1 MSSGTLVL
9 DSEALS
15 KLSRRHRDMTV
26 WLDVARTLDL
36 LVVTSA
42 ATLVEARDPKLS
54 QAAFDHAVSL
64 TKVRPVT
71 EEIARAASKLL
82 AAEGLHGHK
91 YPIDAMLAATAHL
104 EHGDVTVVTS
114 DVEDLRQ
121 LCHARIAVEQV

>member
-1 MSSGTLVL
+1 MSGTLVL

-71 EEIARAASKLL
+71 EEIARTASKLL

-91 YPIDAMLAATAHL
+91 YAIDAMLAATAHL

-114 DVEDLRQ
+114 DVEDLRH

>member
-1 MSSGTLVL
+1 VSGTLVL

-26 WLDVARTLDL
+26 WLDVARALDL

-42 ATLVEARDPKLS
+42 ATLVEARDPKLP
-54 QAAFDHAVSL
+54 QAAFDLAVSL
-64 TKVRPVT
+64 AKVRPVT
-71 EEIARAASKLL
+71 EEIARTASKLL

-91 YPIDAMLAATAHL
+91 YAIDAMLAATAHL

-121 LCHARIAVEQV
+121 LCHTRIAVEQV

>member
-1 MSSGTLVL
+1 MSGTLVL

-91 YPIDAMLAATAHL
+91 YAIDAMLAATAHL

>member
-1 MSSGTLVL
+1 MSGTLVL

-42 ATLVEARDPKLS
+42 ATLVEARDPKVP

-64 TKVRPVT
+64 TKVRPIT
-71 EEIARAASKLL
+71 EEIARAAGKLL
-82 AAEGLHGHK
+82 VSEGLHGHK
-91 YPIDAMLAATAHL
+91 YAIDAMLAATAHL

-114 DVEDLRQ
+114 DLDDLRQ
-121 LCHARIAVEQV
+121 LCHPRVAVELI

>member
-1 MSSGTLVL
+1 MSGTLVL

-42 ATLVEARDPKLS
+42 ATLVEARDPKVP
-54 QAAFDHAVSL
+54 QATFDHAVSL

-71 EEIARAASKLL
+71 EEIARTASKLL

-91 YPIDAMLAATAHL
+91 YAIDAMLAATAHL
-104 EHGDVTVVTS
+104 ERGDVTVVTS
-114 DVEDLRQ
+114 DVEGLRQ

>member
-1 MSSGTLVL
+1 MSGTLVL
-9 DSEALS
+9 DSKALS

-26 WLDVARTLDL
+26 WLDVTRTLDL

-42 ATLVEARDPKLS
+42 ATLVEARDPKVP

-64 TKVRPVT
+64 TKVRPIT
-71 EEIARAASKLL
+71 EDIARAAGKLL

-91 YPIDAMLAATAHL
+91 YATDAILAATAHA

-114 DVEDLRQ
+114 DVDGLRR
-121 LCHARIAVEQV
+121 LCHGRIAVEPI

>member
-1 MSSGTLVL
+1 
-9 DSEALS
+9 
-15 KLSRRHRDMTV
+15 MTV

-42 ATLVEARDPKLS
+42 ATLVEARDPKLP

-71 EEIARAASKLL
+71 EEIARTASKLL
-82 AAEGLHGHK
+82 AAEGFHGHK
-91 YPIDAMLAATAHL
+91 YAIDAMLAATAHL
-104 EHGDVTVVTS
+104 ERGDVTVVTS

>member
-1 MSSGTLVL
+1 MSGTLVL

-42 ATLVEARDPKLS
+42 ATLVEARDPKVA

-71 EEIARAASKLL
+71 EEIARAATKLL
-82 AAEGLHGHK
+82 VSEGLHGHK
-91 YPIDAMLAATAHL
+91 YTIDAMLAATAHL

-114 DVEDLRQ
+114 DLDGLRR
-121 LCHARIAVEQV
+121 LCHPRVAVELI

>member
-1 MSSGTLVL
+1 MSGTLVL

-26 WLDVARTLDL
+26 WLDVARRLDL

-42 ATLVEARDPKLS
+42 ATLVEARDPKVP

-64 TKVRPVT
+64 AKVRPVT
-71 EEIARAASKLL
+71 EEIARAASRLL
-82 AAEGLHGHK
+82 AAEGLRGHK
-91 YPIDAMLAATAHL
+91 YAIDAMLAATAHA

-114 DVEDLRQ
+114 DVDDLRR
-121 LCHARIAVEQV
+121 LCLPRIAVEPI

>member
-1 MSSGTLVL
+1 MSGTLVL

-42 ATLVEARDPKLS
+42 ATLVEARDPKVP

-64 TKVRPVT
+64 TKVRPIT

-82 AAEGLHGHK
+82 VSAGLHGHK
-91 YPIDAMLAATAHL
+91 YAIDAMLAATAHL

-114 DVEDLRQ
+114 DRDDLRQ
-121 LCHARIAVEQV
+121 LCHPRVAVEPI

>member
-1 MSSGTLVL
+1 MSGTLVL

-91 YPIDAMLAATAHL
+91 YAIDAMLAATAHL

-114 DVEDLRQ
+114 DVENLRH

>member
-1 MSSGTLVL
+1 MSGTLVL

-42 ATLVEARDPKLS
+42 ATLVAARDPKVP
-54 QAAFDHAVSL
+54 QAAFDHAVAL

-71 EEIARAASKLL
+71 EEIARTASKLL

-91 YPIDAMLAATAHL
+91 HAIDAMLAATAHF
-104 EHGDVTVVTS
+104 EHGDVTLVTS
-114 DVEDLRQ
+114 DTADLRR
-121 LCHARIAVEQV
+121 LCHRRIAVELI

>member
-1 MSSGTLVL
+1 MSGTLVL

-15 KLSRRHRDMTV
+15 KLSRRHRDMTL
-26 WLDVARTLDL
+26 WLEVARTLDL

-42 ATLVEARDPKLS
+42 ATLVEARDPKLP

-71 EEIARAASKLL
+71 EEIARTASKLL
-82 AAEGLHGHK
+82 VAEGLHGHK
-91 YPIDAMLAATAHL
+91 YAIDAMLAATAHL

>member
-1 MSSGTLVL
+1 MSGTLVL

-42 ATLVEARDPKLS
+42 ATLVEARDPRVP

-64 TKVRPVT
+64 AKVRPVT

-91 YPIDAMLAATAHL
+91 YAVDGMLAATAHL
-104 EHGDVTVVTS
+104 ERGAVTVVTS
-114 DVEDLRQ
+114 DTGDLRR
-121 LCHARIAVEQV
+121 LCHPRIAVEQI

>member
-1 MSSGTLVL
+1 VSGTLVL

-42 ATLVEARDPKLS
+42 ATLVEARDPKVP

-64 TKVRPVT
+64 VKVRPIT

-82 AAEGLHGHK
+82 AAQGLHGHK
-91 YPIDAMLAATAHL
+91 YAIDAMLAATAHL
-104 EHGDVTVVTS
+104 EHGDVTIVTS
-114 DVEDLRQ
+114 DPEDLRR
-121 LCHARIAVEQV
+121 LCHRRISVEPI